1 VTDFADVHMNPA
13 ALERYG
19 LPDIRYPVPV
29 DRLDDLFTAHR
40 DLDLA
45 ELLLWL
51 QQGSSEAGRGFRQ
64 YEPAM
69 ARLATLLT
77 PAADTR
83 ETVTVM
89 GKEWWL
95 ELGPVDLE
103 GEVVSI
109 QRDYELVAALGPR
122 DDGRLR
128 AAVFRPLDTSSVEQ
142 LLTLAQDQPYGGS
155 VPQRASHWQHACDV
169 SAGRHQRDAAEA
181 DRAYLSYWQHGLGTL
196 HDQTAS
202 PVYLVDRLPTPRRP
216 AEVATEIGIHYKGS
230 AAPG

>member
-1 VTDFADVHMNPA
+1 MTDFADVHLKPA
-13 ALERYG
+13 ALARYG
-19 LPDIRYPVPV
+19 LPNIRYPVPV
-29 DRLDDLFTAHR
+29 DLVDDRFTADR

-51 QQGSSEAGRGFRQ
+51 QQRSSEAGRGFRQ

-83 ETVTVM
+83 ESVTVM

-122 DDGRLR
+122 DDGRLC
-128 AAVFRPLDTSSVEQ
+128 AAVFRPLDTSSAEQ
-142 LLTLAQDQPYGGS
+142 LLTLAQDRNYGGS
-155 VPQRASHWQHACDV
+155 VPPRASHWQHARDV
-169 SAGRHQRDAAEA
+169 SAGRQQRDAAEA

-216 AEVATEIGIHYKGS
+216 AEVATEIGIHCKGP
-230 AAPG
+230 AAVG